1 MSGGVEKTSSYHS
14 PIIGWA
20 YDGNPI
26 YGPYGFTDPQGGN
39 ISQMVSGY
47 ELISNPTNRPP
58 TSKFPL
64 GYFIEDY
71 IFTDRGDLDEH
82 NGRFCVTPDYPNGR
96 YCYFSTLNPFSV
108 DSTGPFKNYKRPV
121 YPYLIGDSFYSKP
134 NINNFKVESNQVH
147 YNFENG
153 EWFRNTLT
161 YHTNDDDS
169 GYEYVFNSD
178 KERNQSLDVVE
189 ASKGYVESIGITTG
203 GINYKVNDRI
213 NFVNE
218 PTGGFDLR
226 YRVERVI
233 GSDVN
238 YLNYDETQVENIE
251 FGTILSV
258 NQFIGFSTEP
268 IPFSEWRVS
277 HSLWSFHNL
286 QWLLWYYQFKNRYQ
300 D

>member
-1 MSGGVEKTSSYHS
+1 MKVLMIHLSSILTSIIPKPLRSNTYVNSSSGETQYGITDLTLAVVLRRQVLTTLLSLV
-14 PIIGWA
+14 GT

-58 TSKFPL
+58 TSLFPL

-82 NGRFCVTPDYPNGR
+82 NGRFCVTPDYPTGR

-134 NINNFKVESNQVH
+134 NINNFKVESTQVD

-153 EWFRNTLT
+153 EWFRNTLI
-161 YHTNDDDS
+161 S
-169 GYEYVFNSD
+169 
-178 KERNQSLDVVE
+178 
-189 ASKGYVESIGITTG
+189 
-203 GINYKVNDRI
+203 YK
-213 NFVNE
+213 
-218 PTGGFDLR
+218 
-226 YRVERVI
+226 
-233 GSDVN
+233 
-238 YLNYDETQVENIE
+238 
-251 FGTILSV
+251 
-258 NQFIGFSTEP
+258 
-268 IPFSEWRVS
+268 
-277 HSLWSFHNL
+277 
-286 QWLLWYYQFKNRYQ
+286 
-300 D
+300 